1 MKNGNSK
8 TGQALIELRGI
19 NKDFLSPGGAVRVL
33 RDINLLVNQ
42 GEFLAVVGKSGSGKS
57 TLLNMITGID
67 RPTSGEVLVAD
78 TAVHRLAEGPLATW
92 RGRTVGVVFQFF
104 QLLPTLTVVENIMLP
119 MDFMASYPARE
130 RRPRALALLEQVGIT
145 DQADKLPSSLS
156 GGQQQRAAIARALA
170 NDPLLIVADE
180 PTGNLDNHTADEV
193 IRLFSSLVQSGK
205 TVIIVT
211 HERDVT
217 AFTDRSVVLADGR
230 VESEL
235 KGARSGKGNNA
246 QEATHA

>member
-1 MKNGNSK
+1 MKNENGK
-8 TGQALIELRGI
+8 TSPALVELRGV
-19 NKDFLSPGGAVRVL
+19 NKEFPSPAGAVRVL
-33 RDINLLVNQ
+33 KDISLSVKR

-67 RPTSGEVLVAD
+67 RPSSGEVIVAD
-78 TAVHRLAEGPLATW
+78 TSLQMLDEGPLAVW
-92 RGRTVGVVFQFF
+92 RGRFIGVVFQFF
-104 QLLPTLTVVENIMLP
+104 QLLPTLTVAENIMLP
-119 MDFMASYPARE
+119 MDFTDAYPARE
-130 RRPRALALLEQVGIT
+130 RRPRALALLDRVGIA

-170 NDPLLIVADE
+170 NDPPVIVADE
-180 PTGNLDNHTADEV
+180 PTGNLDAQTTREV
-193 IRLFSSLVQSGK
+193 IALFEGLVRAGK

-217 AFTDRSVVLADGR
+217 DFTDRSVVLADGR
-230 VESEL
+230 IASEHTSTHSAAGYGL
-235 KGARSGKGNNA
+235 